1 MRCPKCGLDNDRVVD
16 SRSVNDGA
24 GVRRRRECL
33 NCNHRFSTFEG
44 VIPEEIRVIKR
55 TGEREDYSKEKLRL
69 GIANACYKRPVSS
82 ETIDITV
89 ENITRYLLN
98 NFDREVPSIEIGRL
112 VMEELRNLDQVA
124 YVRFASVYREFKDV
138 DTFLAELKEL
148 KDKSEHI

>member
-69 GIANACYKRPVSS
+69 GIANACYKRPIST

-112 VMEELRNLDQVA
+112 VMDELRNLDQVA
-124 YVRFASVYREFKDV
+124 YVRFASVYRQFQDAKD
-138 DTFLAELKEL
+138 FISEIKGLK
-148 KDKSEHI
+148 K

>member
-69 GIANACYKRPVSS
+69 GIANACYKRPIST

-124 YVRFASVYREFKDV
+124 YVRFASVYRQFQDAKD
-138 DTFLAELKEL
+138 FISEIKGLK
-148 KDKSEHI
+148 K

>member
-16 SRSVNDGA
+16 SRSVNDCA

-69 GIANACYKRPVSS
+69 GIANACYKRPIST

-112 VMEELRNLDQVA
+112 VMDELRNLDQVA
-124 YVRFASVYREFKDV
+124 YVRFASVYRQFQDAKD
-138 DTFLAELKEL
+138 FISEIKGLK
-148 KDKSEHI
+148 K

>member
-124 YVRFASVYREFKDV
+124 YVRFASVYRQFQDAKD
-138 DTFLAELKEL
+138 FISEIKGLK
-148 KDKSEHI
+148 K

>member
-33 NCNHRFSTFEG
+33 NCNYRFSTFEG

-89 ENITRYLLN
+89 DNITRYLLN
-98 NFDREVPSIEIGRL
+98 NFDREVPSNEIGRL
-112 VMEELRNLDQVA
+112 VMEELRSLDQVA
-124 YVRFASVYREFKDV
+124 YVRFASVYRQFQDAKD
-138 DTFLAELKEL
+138 FISEIKGLK
-148 KDKSEHI
+148 K

>member
-69 GIANACYKRPVSS
+69 GIA
-82 ETIDITV
+82 
-89 ENITRYLLN
+89 
-98 NFDREVPSIEIGRL
+98 F
-112 VMEELRNLDQVA
+112 
-124 YVRFASVYREFKDV
+124 
-138 DTFLAELKEL
+138 
-148 KDKSEHI
+148 

>member
-112 VMEELRNLDQVA
+112 VMEELRNLDQGA
-124 YVRFASVYREFKDV
+124 YVRFASVYRQFQDAKD
-138 DTFLAELKEL
+138 FISEIKGLK
-148 KDKSEHI
+148 K

>member
-44 VIPEEIRVIKR
+44 IIPEEIRVIKR

-124 YVRFASVYREFKDV
+124 YVRFASVYRQFQDAKD
-138 DTFLAELKEL
+138 FISEIKGLK
-148 KDKSEHI
+148 K

>member
-1 MRCPKCGLDNDRVVD
+1 MRCPKCGLDNDRVVE

-69 GIANACYKRPVSS
+69 GIANACYKRPIST

-112 VMEELRNLDQVA
+112 VMDELRNLDQVA
-124 YVRFASVYREFKDV
+124 YVRFASVYRQFQDAKD
-138 DTFLAELKEL
+138 FISEIKGLK
-148 KDKSEHI
+148 K